1 MASSN
6 YIQKIFAADESGVGE
21 GSTENSRRRQ
31 TEIALVGFSSIAS
44 TTLTLAAGDVVVWD
58 FVNGGTGEVGQLCKK
73 SAANGAA
80 TGVVVRGGSS
90 LTDAL
95 AAPLTSDKIEVCVGG
110 LCEAKVKGSN
120 AAGNTPIA
128 SGDYLCQS
136 DSAGILFKYTAG
148 TDALPIAIAVDDVA
162 SGASAANV
170 SILLLKQW

>member
-21 GSTENSRRRQ
+21 GSIEDSRRRQ
-31 TEIALVGFSSIAS
+31 TEITLVGFSALAS
-44 TTLTLAAGDVVVWD
+44 TTVTLAAGDVVVWD
-58 FVNGGTGEVGQLCKK
+58 FVDGGTGEVGQLCKK

-80 TGVVVRGGSS
+80 TGVVVVGGSS
-90 LTDAL
+90 KTDAF
-95 AAPLTSDKIEVCVGG
+95 AQSLTSDKIEVCVGG
-110 LCEAKVKGSN
+110 LCVAKVKGSN
-120 AAGNTPIA
+120 NAGNAAIS

-136 DSAGILFKYTAG
+136 DSAGILYKFTAG